1 MKGDPAI
8 VLSALAVL
16 NFLAVPVVLFVRLKC
31 CRPETPSDLADGDW
45 PQIPNELRARKNL
58 KGSVHNR
65 SVSK

>member
-31 CRPETPSDLADGDW
+31 CRPEPPSDLADGDCF
-45 PQIPNELRARKNL
+45 PVTVMRGDFKVNHSR
-58 KGSVHNR
+58 R
-65 SVSK
+65 SNP